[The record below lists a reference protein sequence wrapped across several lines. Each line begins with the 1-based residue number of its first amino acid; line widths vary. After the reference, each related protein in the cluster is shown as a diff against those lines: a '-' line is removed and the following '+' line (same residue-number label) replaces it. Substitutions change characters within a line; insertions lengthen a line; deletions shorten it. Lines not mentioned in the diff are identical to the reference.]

1 MPGREITLAH
11 VIANPTEDLYL
22 KLGLIDASGAIGIF
36 TITPSE
42 AAMIAADVATKSAN
56 VSIGFVDRFNGSLV
70 ITGDVAAVQSA
81 LTEVMNTLCGMMGFA
96 SAPIII
102 LIGRSTA
109 GKTTLCQRIN
119 HEELQ
124 YHKTQTVQ
132 IVNQSMIDTPGEY
145 LERRYFR
152 GALMVTAA
160 DADTIVLVQDAT
172 EKGSMF
178 PPAYSSMF
186 AKPCV
191 GVVTKSDLASE
202 HEISNARQ
210 YLKAAGAGEI
220 FVVSSV
226 TGEGVEA
233 LVRHLDFL

>member
-1 MPGREITLAH
+1 MKKI
-11 VIANPTEDLYL
+11 
-22 KLGLIDASGAIGIF
+22 
-36 TITPSE
+36 
-42 AAMIAADVATKSAN
+42 M
-56 VSIGFVDRFNGSLV
+56 LV
-70 ITGDVAAVQSA
+70 
-81 LTEVMNTLCGMMGFA
+81 
-96 SAPIII
+96 
-102 LIGRSTA
+102 GRSGA
-109 GKTTLCQRIN
+109 GKTTLTQAMKGKKIT
-119 HEELQ
+119 
-124 YHKTQTVQ
+124 YHKTQYINNYDV
-132 IVNQSMIDTPGEY
+132 IIDTPGEY

>member
-1 MPGREITLAH
+1 MER
-11 VIANPTEDLYL
+11 
-22 KLGLIDASGAIGIF
+22 K
-36 TITPSE
+36 
-42 AAMIAADVATKSAN
+42 
-56 VSIGFVDRFNGSLV
+56 RR
-70 ITGDVAAVQSA
+70 
-81 LTEVMNTLCGMMGFA
+81 
-96 SAPIII
+96 II

-152 GALMVTAA
+152 GALM
-160 DADTIVLVQDAT
+160 DAT

>member
-1 MPGREITLAH
+1 MER
-11 VIANPTEDLYL
+11 
-22 KLGLIDASGAIGIF
+22 K
-36 TITPSE
+36 
-42 AAMIAADVATKSAN
+42 
-56 VSIGFVDRFNGSLV
+56 RR
-70 ITGDVAAVQSA
+70 
-81 LTEVMNTLCGMMGFA
+81 
-96 SAPIII
+96 II

-109 GKTTLCQRIN
+109 GKTTLCLRIN
-119 HEELQ
+119 HEQLQ

>member
-1 MPGREITLAH
+1 
-11 VIANPTEDLYL
+11 
-22 KLGLIDASGAIGIF
+22 
-36 TITPSE
+36 
-42 AAMIAADVATKSAN
+42 
-56 VSIGFVDRFNGSLV
+56 
-70 ITGDVAAVQSA
+70 
-81 LTEVMNTLCGMMGFA
+81 
-96 SAPIII
+96 
-102 LIGRSTA
+102 
-109 GKTTLCQRIN
+109 
-119 HEELQ
+119 
-124 YHKTQTVQ
+124 
-132 IVNQSMIDTPGEY
+132 MIDTPGEY

-160 DADTIVLVQDAT
+160 DADTIVLVQAAT

>member
-1 MPGREITLAH
+1 MER
-11 VIANPTEDLYL
+11 
-22 KLGLIDASGAIGIF
+22 K
-36 TITPSE
+36 
-42 AAMIAADVATKSAN
+42 
-56 VSIGFVDRFNGSLV
+56 RR
-70 ITGDVAAVQSA
+70 
-81 LTEVMNTLCGMMGFA
+81 
-96 SAPIII
+96 II

-160 DADTIVLVQDAT
+160 

>member
-1 MPGREITLAH
+1 MER
-11 VIANPTEDLYL
+11 
-22 KLGLIDASGAIGIF
+22 K
-36 TITPSE
+36 
-42 AAMIAADVATKSAN
+42 
-56 VSIGFVDRFNGSLV
+56 RR
-70 ITGDVAAVQSA
+70 
-81 LTEVMNTLCGMMGFA
+81 
-96 SAPIII
+96 II

-172 EKGSMF
+172 
-178 PPAYSSMF
+178 SSMF